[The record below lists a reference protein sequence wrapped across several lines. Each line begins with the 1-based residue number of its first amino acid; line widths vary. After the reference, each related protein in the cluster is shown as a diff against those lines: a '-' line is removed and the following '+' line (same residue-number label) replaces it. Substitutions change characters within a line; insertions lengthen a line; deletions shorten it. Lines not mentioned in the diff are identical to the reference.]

1 MPLRLIR
8 PWNAPTSKSEAA
20 VSLKPPFPP
29 LVKGVRRAA
38 VTTMSSGFLERM
50 LEVGL
55 EVERCEETW
64 ERRCCAVHI
73 VS

>member
-1 MPLRLIR
+1 
-8 PWNAPTSKSEAA
+8 
-20 VSLKPPFPP
+20 VSLNPPFPP

-38 VTTMSSGFLERM
+38 VTTMSSGFLERTL

-55 EVERCEETW
+55 GVERCEETW